1 MPPDQPA
8 QSEPGPAWAAAITA
22 FAALETALKAATVE
36 SGSMADFR
44 IATGHLHKI
53 TDMRTRFAARR
64 PVVERT
70 AKEG

>member
-1 MPPDQPA
+1 MPPDQPD
-8 QSEPGPAWAAAITA
+8 QPKPTLAWDRAVSA
-22 FAALETALKAATVE
+22 FAALETALKAASVD
-36 SGSMADFR
+36 SGDIADFR

-70 AKEG
+70 AKDG